1 MQCEMNK
8 SSIVKPNRVT
18 ITLSNYTV
26 DIIRPPIRID
36 YIGYNI
42 KEDNNFIK

>member
-1 MQCEMNK
+1 MNK
-8 SSIVKPNRVT
+8 SDTIEPNRVN

-26 DIIRPPIRID
+26 DIIRPPIHID

-42 KEDNNFIK
+42 KENNNFIK